1 MYNNELYKVRF
12 YPMNDQWKISL
23 KVVKE
28 WHELTIVFYYLPSNP
43 RPPNLFYINICGL
56 LRGRVPYLK
65 F

>member
-28 WHELTIVFYYLPSNP
+28 WHEL
-43 RPPNLFYINICGL
+43 
-56 LRGRVPYLK
+56 RVV
-65 F
+65 